1 MLQPS
6 ALHLK
11 RSDSRYKLI
20 DGQWNKI
27 CSGPSH
33 DAPTYLPATEKY
45 YYFHKTGERTG
56 KPLGRCRLCSNW
68 ARIKDPY
75 PGRLTGYVPVSSVRS
90 FYFEAANRIG
100 LMELSRRAGVTPAHI
115 QKVLNDK
122 NKQFVSKRT
131 LRKIMLELVSIQRK
145 NEHSISKQ
153 ARWRAE
159 KRLMRPHD
167 ICAGCGTPTQNFTED
182 CKSCQER
189 KRGQERW
196 QDPEQKNRQRAR
208 RLRKRRENADRD
220 MRK

>member
-1 MLQPS
+1 MFQPTALQ
-6 ALHLK
+6 LK

-20 DGQWNKI
+20 DAQWHKL

-33 DAPTYLPATEKY
+33 EEPTYLPATDKY
-45 YYFHKTGERTG
+45 YYFHKTGEHTG
-56 KPLGRCRLCSNW
+56 RPVTRCRLCSNW

-75 PGRLTGYVPVSSVRS
+75 PGRLTGVVPVASVRS
-90 FYFEAANRIG
+90 FYFEAVSRIG

-115 QKVLNDK
+115 QRVLNDR

-145 NEHSISKQ
+145 NEHSINSHS
-153 ARWRAE
+153 RWRAE

-167 ICAGCGTPTQNFTED
+167 LCAGCGTPIQNFTED

-189 KRGQERW
+189 KRSQERW
-196 QDPEQKNRQRAR
+196 KDPEQSKKQQAYRAK
-208 RLRKRRENADRD
+208 KRRENANRD